1 MIQKEKF
8 IQKIISLEKNIKISY
23 YIHGEIMN
31 EENLIKYYNKFNEDK
46 RLTRRRGEVEF
57 ITSLKYI
64 KEYLNPNDKIIDIGA
79 GTGRYSI
86 ELEKLGYDVTAVE
99 LVKHNIK
106 QIEQK
111 SNTIKTILGNAINL
125 KKIKDNTYD
134 LTLLFG
140 PMYHLITKEEK
151 IQAINEAKRITKK
164 DGIIMIAYCMN
175 DYAIIQHG
183 FIDNN
188 IKEAIKNNEINNSF
202 HVSPKKT
209 DLYSRLT
216 LDEINELNKIT
227 NLKRIKI
234 ITPDGPTNYIRKT
247 LNKMDD
253 ETFEL
258 FMKYHLSTCERMDLI
273 GAAAHTLDILK
284 NDK

>member
-1 MIQKEKF
+1 
-8 IQKIISLEKNIKISY
+8 
-23 YIHGEIMN
+23 MN

-64 KEYLNPNDKIIDIGA
+64 KEYLKPNDKIVDIGA
-79 GTGRYSI
+79 GTGRYSV

-111 SNTIKTILGNAINL
+111 NKNIKTILGNAKDLSMIE
-125 KKIKDNTYD
+125 DNTFN

-140 PMYHLITKEEK
+140 PMYHLISKEEK
-151 IQAINEAKRITKK
+151 IKALNEAKRITKK
-164 DGIIMIAYCMN
+164 DGIIMVAYCMN
-175 DYAIIQHG
+175 DYAIIEHG

-188 IKEAIKNNEINNSF
+188 IKESLKTKEINNEF
-202 HVSPKKT
+202 HVTPKET

-216 LDEINELNKIT
+216 LEEINELNELT

-234 ITPDGPTNYIRKT
+234 ISPDGPANYIRQT

-253 ETFEL
+253 ETYEL
-258 FMKYHLSTCERMDLI
+258 FIKYHLSTCERLDLI
-273 GAAAHTLDILK
+273 GAGAHTLDILK

>member
-1 MIQKEKF
+1 
-8 IQKIISLEKNIKISY
+8 
-23 YIHGEIMN
+23 MN

-46 RLTRRRGEVEF
+46 RLTRRRGEIEF
-57 ITSLKYI
+57 ITSMKYI
-64 KEYLNPNDKIIDIGA
+64 HEYLKPNDKIVDIGA

-86 ELEKLGYDVTAVE
+86 PLSEEGYDVTSVE

-106 QIEQK
+106 QIEEK
-111 SNTIKTILGNAINL
+111 SKNIRTILGNAKDL
-125 KKIKDNTYD
+125 SMIKDNTFD

-140 PMYHLITKEEK
+140 PMYHLISKEEK
-151 IQAINEAKRITKK
+151 INALNEAKRITKK

-175 DYAIIQHG
+175 DYAIITHG

-188 IKEAIKNNEINNSF
+188 IKESLKTKEINESF
-202 HVSPKKT
+202 HVTPKPT

-216 LDEINELNKIT
+216 LEEINELNKIT

-234 ITPDGPTNYIRKT
+234 ISPDGPANYIRPA
-247 LNKMDD
+247 LNKMDE
-253 ETFEL
+253 ETYNL
-258 FMKYHLSTCERMDLI
+258 FIKYHLSTCERPDLI
-273 GAAAHTLDILK
+273 GAGAHTLDILK

>member
-1 MIQKEKF
+1 
-8 IQKIISLEKNIKISY
+8 
-23 YIHGEIMN
+23 MN

-64 KEYLNPNDKIIDIGA
+64 KEYLKPNDKIVDIGA
-79 GTGRYSI
+79 GTGRYSV
-86 ELEKLGYDVTAVE
+86 ELEKLGYDITAVE

-111 SNTIKTILGNAINL
+111 SKNIKTILGNAKDLSMIE
-125 KKIKDNTYD
+125 DNTFN

-140 PMYHLITKEEK
+140 PMYHLISKEEK
-151 IQAINEAKRITKK
+151 IKALNEAKRITKK
-164 DGIIMIAYCMN
+164 DGIIMVAYCMN
-175 DYAIIQHG
+175 DYAIIEHG

-188 IKEAIKNNEINNSF
+188 IKESIKNNEINESF
-202 HVSPKKT
+202 HITPKET

-216 LDEINELNKIT
+216 IEEINELNELT

-234 ITPDGPTNYIRKT
+234 ITPDGPTQYIRKT
-247 LNKMDD
+247 LNKMDN

-258 FMKYHLSTCERMDLI
+258 FMKYHLSTCERLDLI

>member
-1 MIQKEKF
+1 
-8 IQKIISLEKNIKISY
+8 
-23 YIHGEIMN
+23 MN
-31 EENLIKYYNKFNEDK
+31 EEKLIEYYNKFNEDK
-46 RLTRRRGEVEF
+46 RLTRRRGEIEF
-57 ITSLKYI
+57 ITSMKYI
-64 KEYLNPNDKIIDIGA
+64 HEYLKKGDKIIDIGA

-86 ELEKLGYDVTAVE
+86 PLKEEGYDITAVE

-111 SNTIKTILGNAINL
+111 NKSIKTILGNAKDLSMID
-125 KKIKDNTYD
+125 DNTYD

-140 PMYHLITKEEK
+140 PMYHLITEEEK
-151 IQAINEAKRITKK
+151 LQALKEAKRITKK

-175 DYAIIQHG
+175 DYAIITHG

-188 IKEAIKNNEINNSF
+188 IKEALNKNEINESF
-202 HVSPKKT
+202 HVTPKQT

-216 LDEINELNKIT
+216 LEEINNLNKKA

-234 ITPDGPTNYIRKT
+234 ISPDGPANYIRKQ

-253 ETFEL
+253 ETYDL
-258 FMKYHLSTCERMDLI
+258 FIKYHLQTCERMDLI
-273 GAAAHTLDILK
+273 GAGAHTLDIIK
-284 NDK
+284 ND